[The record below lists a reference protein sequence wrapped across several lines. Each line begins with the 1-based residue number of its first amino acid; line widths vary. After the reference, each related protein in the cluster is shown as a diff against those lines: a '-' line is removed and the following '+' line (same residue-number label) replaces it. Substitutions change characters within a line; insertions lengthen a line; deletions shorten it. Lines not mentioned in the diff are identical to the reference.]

1 MKLTNKGK
9 CVDIIRWNLQGL
21 ELVSVQHFRGQG
33 NEEKPVMKLRM
44 NIQGKNSG
52 GHENSNVRKF
62 MKKGK
67 TVANMGDSLN
77 SMIFL
82 SGLYS
87 E

>member
-1 MKLTNKGK
+1 
-9 CVDIIRWNLQGL
+9 
-21 ELVSVQHFRGQG
+21 
-33 NEEKPVMKLRM
+33 MKLRM
-44 NIQGKNSG
+44 NIQGKNSE

-62 MKKGK
+62 MKEGK
-67 TVANMGDSLN
+67 TMANMGDSLN